1 MTNNNINNINNDITL
16 TIAVGFQT
24 SGIAL
29 VNNNNNNNNN
39 DYNNDAYSCSFSK

>member
-29 VNNNNNNNNN
+29 VNNNNNNND